1 MIPPLKPVIVIGF
14 REESQPKGCGYL
26 FWRIDSEKTERRVCD
41 CDLFETSPEVVRPM
55 FGKVL
60 SQIIRYLGLP
70 QHHICGL
77 EMRYENMSPLAVD
90 LLAQEFQGMDSEYAG
105 NTVPPAVEG
114 LDSGRLE

>member
-1 MIPPLKPVIVIGF
+1 MIPPQKPVIVIGF

-26 FWRIDSEKTERRVCD
+26 YWRIDSERSERRVCD

-70 QHHICGL
+70 QHQVCGL

-90 LLAQEFQGMDSEYAG
+90 LLAQEFQRMDMECAG
-105 NTVPPAVEG
+105 GTVPPAVVE
-114 LDSGRLE
+114 LHSGRLE

>member
-1 MIPPLKPVIVIGF
+1 MLPPLKPVIVIGF

-26 FWRIDSEKTERRVCD
+26 FWRIDSEKIEHRVCD

-55 FGKVL
+55 FDRVL

-70 QHHICGL
+70 QHQIREL

-90 LLAQEFQGMDSEYAG
+90 LLAQEFQRMEQDCPGS
-105 NTVPPAVEG
+105 TVPPGVEE